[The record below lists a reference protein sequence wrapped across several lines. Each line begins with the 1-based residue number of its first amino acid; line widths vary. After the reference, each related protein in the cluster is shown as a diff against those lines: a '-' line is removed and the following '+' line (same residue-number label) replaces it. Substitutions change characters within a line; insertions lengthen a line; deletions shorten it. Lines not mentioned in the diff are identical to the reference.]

1 MCSSRPFANAQ
12 ARTQP
17 KRFDCELLRS
27 AGDKLRRK
35 KRDRA
40 TQRAT
45 FRQLLG
51 AVSGSV
57 APSCRIKLQHGDSL
71 LVEGLVGVHRLAFF
85 RRFLAGG
92 FQVRAG
98 GRADGGWGWCQLGDH
113 ATTQGLFSL

>member
-1 MCSSRPFANAQ
+1 MAHTGTSSFRNAILY
-12 ARTQP
+12 
-17 KRFDCELLRS
+17 C
-27 AGDKLRRK
+27 AGDKLRRS
-35 KRDRA
+35 KRESA
-40 TQRAT
+40 AQRAT

-51 AVSGSV
+51 AVSGAV

-98 GRADGGWGWCQLGDH
+98 RRGRRRMGGESVG
-113 ATTQGLFSL
+113 